1 MISVNKIMSKLTSI
15 TSSQNEKNGEF
26 FKTIIVITRLMN
38 NTLLSFTSILQGT
51 PHILVTGKQ
60 PDSHSSSFFMVF
72 RAIKT
77 KGDLVTRTNK
87 SDLSLNFNSFTVV
100 FYGIVVLQCP
110 LSSELRYTSKGWKC
124 YNPLSH

>member
-51 PHILVTGKQ
+51 PHILILVTGKQ
-60 PDSHSSSFFMVF
+60 PDSHSSSLFMAF

-77 KGDLVTRTNK
+77 KGT
-87 SDLSLNFNSFTVV
+87 
-100 FYGIVVLQCP
+100 
-110 LSSELRYTSKGWKC
+110 W
-124 YNPLSH
+124 